1 MRQLKYEG
9 GGINKSDF
17 TMLFSVI
24 TKEIKMKHLLMV
36 DLLLS

>member
-1 MRQLKYEG
+1 MG
-9 GGINKSDF
+9 GGINKSAF
-17 TMLFSVI
+17 TMLISVF